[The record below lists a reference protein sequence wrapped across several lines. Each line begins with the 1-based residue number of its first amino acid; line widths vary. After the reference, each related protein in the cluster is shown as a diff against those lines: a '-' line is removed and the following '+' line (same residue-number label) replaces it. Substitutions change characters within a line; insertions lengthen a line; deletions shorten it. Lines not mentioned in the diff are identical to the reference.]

1 MLQFTVTETNTEGN
15 PPIGTTSK
23 RWDFLSP
30 PVMSTDAAHCC
41 TRTFPW
47 TSIGS
52 DIFGAFSEKL
62 TKSPACCISAV
73 LSENAPGGPI
83 GWKSM
88 GKCSYTACKLQQVSE
103 ILHQMV
109 HRDRLP
115 WIVTQQ
121 RRSQGGGG
129 KGGSRD
135 SGGRWKECSSYREL
149 QSLLVSV
156 ITNQKLQPMEELQG
170 CPLSSG

>member
-15 PPIGTTSK
+15 PPIGTTNK

-30 PVMSTDAAHCC
+30 PVMSTGAAHCC

-73 LSENAPGGPI
+73 LSESAPERGRSDGSLWESAATLQVNYSRSVKSSIRWSIETGCLGLSLSREDLLRVVGGRGGPVTLVVGGKNAPHTE
-83 GWKSM
+83 
-88 GKCSYTACKLQQVSE
+88 SYKAYWCQ
-103 ILHQMV
+103 
-109 HRDRLP
+109 
-115 WIVTQQ
+115 
-121 RRSQGGGG
+121 
-129 KGGSRD
+129 
-135 SGGRWKECSSYREL
+135 
-149 QSLLVSV
+149 
-156 ITNQKLQPMEELQG
+156 
-170 CPLSSG
+170 